1 MGLRAGRG
9 YFCTADCASPNAH
22 LKCVWGFVSSVLPS
36 CNQGCCFQVVLA
48 AKPCFDL
55 ARDHLQTCQECSCS
69 CSLLQ
74 SRGST
79 STAQLQDC
87 NQQHP
92 LNPSSVPPPL
102 CSAGGFL
109 WVPSCP
115 CPLLPSPTPP
125 RVQLSFLK
133 EMPKLTCQ
141 SFPAEPKA
149 GPGVCHPRSRGI
161 GILLSSPAP
170 QLPPVP
176 RAVDPL
182 QGENSAWYL
191 QT

>member
-1 MGLRAGRG
+1 MGIRAVRG

-22 LKCVWGFVSSVLPS
+22 LKCVWGFFLSFLPS
-36 CNQGCCFQVVLA
+36 CNQGCCLQVVLA

-55 ARDHLQTCQECSCS
+55 ARDHSQTCQECSCS
-69 CSLLQ
+69 CSLHRARAPHPLPSSGLQ
-74 SRGST
+74 
-79 STAQLQDC
+79 
-87 NQQHP
+87 QQHP
-92 LNPSSVPPPL
+92 LNPSSVLPLL

-109 WVPSCP
+109 WLPSCP

-149 GPGVCHPRSRGI
+149 GAGVCHLRSRGI
-161 GILLSSPAP
+161 GILPSSPAP

-182 QGENSAWYL
+182 QGENSTWCL